1 MKTYIKIEK
10 DNKST
15 LYEFGFPKGELEFL
29 GKSSI
34 MPKLL
39 EEEKFSVDVGSIFN
53 KNWYTYIEHNFD
65 VEIFLYIPKFYHQQD
80 ILASYLAHAG
90 IMLSIIETKDS
101 LLAAEF
107 FSRKAS
113 ILCCFPKATKKLL
126 EPISVEGLFAW
137 LYGRFCDDTLFSN
150 VFYSIPLTKHQ
161 QIAAATDTAC
171 FFFNAAQN
179 RLKDCFLQNGK
190 TSPKE
195 MFIQYFQKHK
205 ETVFTI
211 GIVGQRYE
219 NWAHNGLDYVDSLFT
234 GKGAEN
240 FLAHKSRIEK
250 MRKEFFGGTTAYLQA
265 EPYNIHD
272 TNALGLYLNDVKS
285 YITGDEGMCLA
296 GYLRKTGA
304 EIIRFSK
311 PKDFR
316 LKASLVRIGNLQEG
330 KTGLVIKVAI

>member
-1 MKTYIKIEK
+1 MSGRAVRVLGSGSPPILRR
-10 DNKST
+10 DDHT
-15 LYEFGFPKGELEFL
+15 LRSVQGRWWMLYVPCDI
-29 GKSSI
+29 SSCSGI
-34 MPKLL
+34 TLL
-39 EEEKFSVDVGSIFN
+39 
-53 KNWYTYIEHNFD
+53 Y
-65 VEIFLYIPKFYHQQD
+65 
-80 ILASYLAHAG
+80 
-90 IMLSIIETKDS
+90 
-101 LLAAEF
+101 
-107 FSRKAS
+107 
-113 ILCCFPKATKKLL
+113 
-126 EPISVEGLFAW
+126 
-137 LYGRFCDDTLFSN
+137 
-150 VFYSIPLTKHQ
+150 
-161 QIAAATDTAC
+161 
-171 FFFNAAQN
+171 
-179 RLKDCFLQNGK
+179 
-190 TSPKE
+190 
-195 MFIQYFQKHK
+195 
-205 ETVFTI
+205 
-211 GIVGQRYE
+211 VGQRYE